1 MVGDRIE
8 MSKYRIFE
16 EALDSL
22 ADRFEETYGEDS
34 KVETLPI
41 RVRHQATGDLEETLV
56 EVDMDQDENFEM
68 TINLSGHHLLMIVEN
83 A

>member
-8 MSKYRIFE
+8 MSKYQIFE
-16 EALDSL
+16 EVLDSL
-22 ADRFEETYGEDS
+22 EDRFEDAYGEDA
-34 KVETLPI
+34 KADVLPI
-41 RVRHQATGDLEETLV
+41 RVRHQGTGELEETLV
-56 EVDMDQDENFEM
+56 EVDMDQDDHFEM